1 MNSWEWIFRQ
11 SKVNDGGYDGERL
24 AVQNWDWP
32 RDTWLQK
39 RLRYIRRENVNKAL
53 RPPLISTGAMELN
66 ETMTVV

>member
-39 RLRYIRRENVNKAL
+39 RLRYLRRGNGRHSRELTEETL
-53 RPPLISTGAMELN
+53 RPMYQ
-66 ETMTVV
+66 